1 MICGHFV
8 KPRSKR
14 PGGVVLVQFVSN
26 LHENFHGC
34 VFCIFAGWKSSAAET
49 ENGRSKFSVQVTPS
63 LGIPCPGPGNDCAGI
78 PCVHRIHPVWHP
90 ACFLDVHRL
99 VRKATEK
106 ITLRWA
112 ATQEWIADPDVAR
125 GGQLQPLALR
135 IVQRATVRADAVRR
149 CVRNECRQVR
159 IGKIGM
165 IQKVV
170 RLKAKLELESLRNG
184 SVLEKGEIELPEMR
198 SNE

>member
-1 MICGHFV
+1 MGSARLAREAVSVPALYQIRQESGRPWRGEEGDV
-8 KPRSKR
+8 QEKWPPERSWR
-14 PGGVVLVQFVSN
+14 PSEKCFWVVNLKGEFGGDLQ
-26 LHENFHGC
+26 
-34 VFCIFAGWKSSAAET
+34 
-49 ENGRSKFSVQVTPS
+49 RSRS
-63 LGIPCPGPGNDCAGI
+63 
-78 PCVHRIHPVWHP
+78 
-90 ACFLDVHRL
+90 
-99 VRKATEK
+99 
-106 ITLRWA
+106 A

-135 IVQRATVRADAVRR
+135 IVQGATVRADAVRR

-170 RLKAKLELESLRNG
+170 RLKAKLELEALRNG
-184 SVLEKGEIELPEMR
+184 SILEKGEIELPEMR